1 MECKFCGSEIEDTDK
16 ECPICNA
23 KIGENINEFQCEKHN
38 DTQISNDEKL
48 IKNNKKKMIARCV
61 ESGYETEIDEEAE
74 KFYCEECGFEHTI
87 NGDDF
92 IKIPIGDEIKKETV
106 VEKEQTEEAL
116 YLILKKDEK
125 EVIKI
130 LKSGGIIGRDG
141 DYGSDLFNK
150 HSMLTVSRQH
160 IKIESNKIGDW
171 IIWHLSKVNDTEV
184 NGEKMF
190 PNSPKIL
197 KNNDEITLAKV
208 ISFRVEIK

>member
-16 ECPICNA
+16 ECPICSPR
-23 KIGENINEFQCEKHN
+23 K
-38 DTQISNDEKL
+38 DEKL
-48 IKNNKKKMIARCV
+48 IKNDKKKMIARCV

-92 IKIPIGDEIKKETV
+92 IKIPMEQEIKKETV

-171 IIWHLSKVNDTEV
+171 IIWHLSKVNDTEI